1 MCEDCLKFIVFSIF
15 VYYVQCIFAFFFQV
29 VMKVNILEVMCFSEI
44 YLKKQ
49 CLLITIT
56 IA

>member
-1 MCEDCLKFIVFSIF
+1 MSNVFLL
-15 VYYVQCIFAFFFQV
+15 FFQV